1 MHKTIRYAA
10 IAGIQLIILGL
21 FLTIIN
27 MQGGP
32 KTLNDFQILIYVIVF
47 SFSLVFSI
55 IFFWGFNIIGD
66 KVHNNLLQVISHLF
80 IFSSLIFHIVILMP
94 LKPLIFSII
103 FNPDLT
109 YPMFLFIGSI
119 GILFGIGLIKLKK
132 YFGMVA
138 MSAGILEI
146 IANIGYLIINLPK
159 EVIGS
164 LDYLMMGF
172 TLPFISISGYLT
184 VNLPIIP
191 TLIIMSAY
199 ILQIIILFKAYK
211 IINV

>member
-66 KVHNNLLQVISHLF
+66 KVHLKTKSVLIVVIYYFL
-80 IFSSLIFHIVILMP
+80 HI
-94 LKPLIFSII
+94 
-103 FNPDLT
+103 T
-109 YPMFLFIGSI
+109 YGNVK
-119 GILFGIGLIKLKK
+119 IK
-132 YFGMVA
+132 
-138 MSAGILEI
+138 
-146 IANIGYLIINLPK
+146 
-159 EVIGS
+159 
-164 LDYLMMGF
+164 
-172 TLPFISISGYLT
+172 T
-184 VNLPIIP
+184 
-191 TLIIMSAY
+191 
-199 ILQIIILFKAYK
+199 
-211 IINV
+211 